1 MTQRLL
7 ATLPSLPRSNKLFGF
22 QQLVADQSR
31 IATDLACSKYDGV
44 ARSTKKTL
52 RTQTSA
58 SISPKLNSLSSVN
71 AAAHAQNQLGK
82 LGLKAILPLTEKRP
96 YDVGLVATV
105 VQLYL
110 LTENKGAA
118 IQVVE
123 KLLKQ
128 LDESKTAAEQE
139 VRFSPGLVAM
149 IVSLYSLEGR
159 RSHIRTELAKAAS
172 YWKHKSKSSLSL
184 LRSAGLSLLEHG
196 TQDDLQ
202 TAGEIFEELRK
213 ASPTDRYAKAG
224 YIAAYATTDPSKVS
238 NDVDSL
244 SSIERLTAGVD
255 VAALEREGIPQT
267 GASTFTLL
275 KRKRVGP
282 DTEKPKKK
290 RVRKSRLPKDF
301 DPAKKP
307 DPERWLPLRDR
318 STYKPK
324 GKKGKQKQT
333 TLTQGASDKPG
344 EGASAGSEQPKS
356 TVVTGPSGGGGKSKK
371 KKNKK

>member
-1 MTQRLL
+1 MIT
-7 ATLPSLPRSNKLFGF
+7 
-22 QQLVADQSR
+22 
-31 IATDLACSKYDGV
+31 
-44 ARSTKKTL
+44 
-52 RTQTSA
+52 
-58 SISPKLNSLSSVN
+58 SISSAN

-96 YDVGLVATV
+96 CDVGLVATV

-123 KLLKQ
+123 KLLRH
-128 LDESKTAAEQE
+128 LDELQTAAEQD

-149 IVSLYSLEGR
+149 IVSLYSLDGR

-172 YWKHKSKSSLSL
+172 YWKHKSKASLNM

-196 TQDDLQ
+196 TQDGLQ
-202 TAGEIFEELRK
+202 TAGEIFENLRE
-213 ASPTDRYAKAG
+213 ADPSDRYARAG

-238 NDVDSL
+238 DDVDSL
-244 SSIERLTAGVD
+244 TSIEKLTAGID
-255 VAALEREGIPQT
+255 VAALERDGIPQT
-267 GASTFTLL
+267 GTSTSTLL
-275 KRKRVGP
+275 KRKRTGAP
-282 DTEKPKKK
+282 LEKPKKK

-324 GKKGKQKQT
+324 GKKGKQKQSA
-333 TLTQGASDKPG
+333 LTQGSSDKPS
-344 EGASAGSEQPKS
+344 EGANAGSEQPKS